1 MAIEEFIRG
10 AVWPGTA
17 DAPYPRA
24 DPNDAARLPQD
35 TWAQASLPVGVR
47 LEFTGDASAVEI
59 DYECLTGDLGYRGPA
74 GGTTFAA
81 WVGDTKVA
89 EAPAEVGRATARLD
103 LPDLPDLPELSAAQP
118 SYQRRA
124 ADKSVVVTVHV
135 PEAMKPRLLDIRAV
149 GGSITPAPVGP
160 RWIAYGDSITE
171 GWVASEPGMAWPA
184 IVGRRHGLDVV
195 NLGYAGAA
203 RGEIP
208 SAEQIAALPTPD
220 VFSVFFGT
228 NCWTRIPFSTEMLQA
243 GMRAF
248 LQVLRAAH
256 PQPPI
261 VVVSMLLRPDAEET
275 PNRLGAT
282 MADLRATVET
292 VASEFADTGVTLVPG
307 GELVTAEQ
315 LPDGIHPGDDAQ
327 WVMADVVGGAVVEA
341 LAATGQDPAGRGT

>member
-1 MAIEEFIRG
+1 MAIEEFLRG
-10 AVWPGTA
+10 ALWPGVA

-24 DPNDAARLPQD
+24 DPGDAARLPQD

-47 LEFTGDASAVEI
+47 LEFTGDARAVEI

-81 WVGDTKVA
+81 WVGDRKVA
-89 EAPAEVGRATARLD
+89 EAPAEVGKGTVSLD
-103 LPDLPDLPELSAAQP
+103 LSDAQP
-118 SYQRRA
+118 AMAGPAS
-124 ADKSVVVTVHV
+124 DSSGGVVTVHV
-135 PEAMKPRLLDIRAV
+135 PEAMKPRLLDLRAV
-149 GGSITPAPVGP
+149 DGSITPAPTGP
-160 RWIAYGDSITE
+160 RWWAYGDSITE

-208 SAEQIAALPTPD
+208 SAEQLAGLPTSPE
-220 VFSVFFGT
+220 VISVFYGT
-228 NCWTRIPFSTEMLQA
+228 NCWSRIPFSTAMLQA

-248 LQVLRAAH
+248 LELLRAAH

-261 VVVSMLLRPDAEET
+261 VVVSMLLRPDAEST
-275 PNRLGAT
+275 PNKLGAT

-292 VASEFADTGVTLVPG
+292 VAAEFAEDRVTLVPG
-307 GELVTAEQ
+307 GNLVTADQ

-327 WVMADVVGGAVVEA
+327 WVMADVVGKAVVDA
-341 LAATGQDPAGRGT
+341 LQAVGRAG